1 MNEAF
6 LSFVWKYRLYGTNLQ
21 TTSGEPVTVI
31 KTGEQ
36 HKNSGPDFFNA
47 RIRIGETL
55 WAGNV
60 EVHVRTSDWY
70 RHHHQ
75 TDKAYSNVILHV
87 VYEADS
93 DIIVNDASS
102 IPTVA
107 LRNDI
112 DEEVYQ
118 KYKQLTAS
126 DLKIPCSRHLENVG
140 QTILISWLDRML
152 VERLETK
159 SASIEHALLANNGDW
174 EDAFYQMLARNF
186 GFGINGEPFEMLAR
200 ILPRHIIRRHADDAL
215 QVEAL
220 LFGQAGFLDR
230 DFKDEY
236 PLKLKQEF
244 EFLRKKYLLVP
255 MQKHHWKFLR
265 MRPGNFPTIRISQ
278 FSNLIVRYGTLFN
291 SIRNTN
297 TVHEITNMLE
307 VKTSSYWSDHFVFDK
322 PAKFAPRFL
331 GLDSARNIII
341 NTIVPYLF
349 YFGKNRGDTLSCDK
363 SFSLLHSLPSESNGI
378 LNQWMEY
385 GIKAD
390 NAFEGQALLH
400 LYRNYCTHKN
410 CLNCS
415 IGKSILKSEPS
426 TNHDIVDF

>member
-6 LSFVWKYRLYGTNLQ
+6 LSFVWKYRLYDTNLQ

-60 EVHVRTSDWY
+60 EIHVKASDWY

-75 TDKAYSNVILHV
+75 SNQAYSNVILHV

-93 DIIVNDASS
+93 IIVVNDTSS
-102 IPTVA
+102 IPTVS
-107 LRNDI
+107 LNNCI
-112 DEEVYQ
+112 DELVYQ
-118 KYKQLTAS
+118 RYRKLTAS
-126 DLKIPCSRHLENVG
+126 DLKIPCSRHMKDIPP
-140 QTILISWLDRML
+140 TIMISWLDRML

-159 SASIEHALLANNGDW
+159 SAGIEHALLANNGDW

-200 ILPRHIIRRHADDAL
+200 VLPRHIIRRHADDPL

-220 LFGQAGFLDR
+220 LFGQAGFLDS

-236 PLKLKQEF
+236 PLKLKHEF
-244 EFLRKKYLLVP
+244 EFLRKKYLLEP

-265 MRPGNFPTIRISQ
+265 MRPVNFPTIRISQ
-278 FSNLIVRYGTLFN
+278 FASLIVRYGTLFN
-291 SIRNTN
+291 SIRNT
-297 TVHEITNMLE
+297 TTMDEITDMFE
-307 VKTSSYWSDHFVFDK
+307 VKTSSYWNDHFIFDK
-322 PAKFAPRFL
+322 LTKFAPRFL

-341 NTIVPYLF
+341 NTIAPYLF
-349 YFGKNRGDTLSCDK
+349 YYGKNRGDGLSCEK
-363 SFSLLHSLPSESNGI
+363 SFSLLQSLPSESNSI
-378 LNQWMEY
+378 LNQWKEL

-400 LYRNYCTHKN
+400 LYKNYCSHKN

-415 IGKSILKSEPS
+415 IGKSILKISSNP
-426 TNHDIVDF
+426 DL